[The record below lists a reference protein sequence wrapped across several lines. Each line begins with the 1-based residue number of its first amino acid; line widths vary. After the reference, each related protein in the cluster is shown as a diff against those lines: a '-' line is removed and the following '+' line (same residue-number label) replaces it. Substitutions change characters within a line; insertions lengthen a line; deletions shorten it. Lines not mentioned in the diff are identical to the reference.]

1 MARVTIIIPN
11 YNGKQLL
18 ENCIRTLERQTC
30 RDFHLLIV
38 DNGSTDGS
46 GAVTSETLD
55 IEWIF
60 LKKNTGF
67 CGAVNVGIARTKT
80 PYFLLLNND
89 TEAEEHFVAEM
100 LAGIEKSERIFSCS
114 AQMLDYRDRELID
127 NAGDYYTVF
136 GWALARGKG
145 RMAARYGQEAEVF
158 SACGGAAIYRTEAVG
173 RIGRFDERHFAYL
186 EDVDMGYRA
195 RIYGYRNRYLPDA
208 KVYHVGS
215 ATTGARYN
223 EKKVFLAARNSV
235 YLAYKNMPPVQL
247 LFNLPFLAAGVG
259 IKALFFL
266 RKGFAGE
273 YLRGIRCG
281 IVGAGRCERVHFRR
295 CNLPHYVR
303 IQLELWVNCVK
314 VLLKR

>member
-1 MARVTIIIPN
+1 
-11 YNGKQLL
+11 
-18 ENCIRTLERQTC
+18 
-30 RDFHLLIV
+30 
-38 DNGSTDGS
+38 
-46 GAVTSETLD
+46 
-55 IEWIF
+55 
-60 LKKNTGF
+60 
-67 CGAVNVGIARTKT
+67 
-80 PYFLLLNND
+80 
-89 TEAEEHFVAEM
+89 
-100 LAGIEKSERIFSCS
+100 
-114 AQMLDYRDRELID
+114 
-127 NAGDYYTVF
+127 
-136 GWALARGKG
+136 
-145 RMAARYGQEAEVF
+145 
-158 SACGGAAIYRTEAVG
+158 
-173 RIGRFDERHFAYL
+173 
-186 EDVDMGYRA
+186 MGYRA

-281 IVGAGRCERVHFRR
+281 IVGAGRCERVRFRR